1 MFWNKKKT
9 QLEKMIDE
17 NGIDFVAV
25 QLAILINEKISSLR
39 VARQFVLEELDAARQ
54 GNDVAQRFVKNSG
67 FSESEYKGAMNRS
80 FEEVDGANG
89 PQQLILHILT
99 SQLSQ
104 DIELM
109 VKVRC
114 QTVEHIM
121 KEWNLGKYQNESI
134 N

>member
-54 GNDVAQRFVKNSG
+54 GNDVAKRFVKNSG
-67 FSESEYKGAMNRS
+67 FDESDYKGAMNRS
-80 FEEVDGANG
+80 FEEVDGPNG
-89 PQQLILHILT
+89 PQQLILQILT
-99 SQLSQ
+99 SQLSH

-109 VKVRC
+109 VKVRTT
-114 QTVEHIM
+114 TVEHIM
-121 KEWNLGKYQNESI
+121 KEWNLGKYQNES